1 MVKIRLRRTGAK
13 KQPTYRVVVADSHSP
28 RDGRFIEI
36 IGHYNPRTEPPT
48 VNIQEDRAL
57 HWLSVGAQMTE
68 TVQRLL
74 KNLGTLDR
82 FARLKEG
89 AALEGLLA
97 EAEATRARN
106 VEEAKAQAKKA
117 SKEKKEQKQAKVEE
131 EATEPEAKT
140 SEETETSEEVEAP
153 EEMVSGEEIDA
164 ESSPEEATLDSEEG
178 SPEGT
183 DN

>member
-13 KQPTYRVVVADSHSP
+13 KQPSYRVVVADSRSP

-48 VNIQEDRAL
+48 VRIQEDRAL

-68 TVQRLL
+68 PVQKLL

-89 AALEGLLA
+89 AELEELLA
-97 EAEATRARN
+97 EAEAARARN
-106 VEEAKAQAKKA
+106 TEKAKAKARVKKA
-117 SKEKKEQKQAKVEE
+117 SKSSKEKKEQEQTEKVEE
-131 EATEPEAKT
+131 EATEPETTA
-140 SEETETSEEVEAP
+140 SEE
-153 EEMVSGEEIDA
+153 GIDT
-164 ESSPEEATLDSEEG
+164 ESSPEITLDSEET
-178 SPEGT
+178 SSEGT
-183 DN
+183 DD

>member
-13 KQPTYRVVVADSHSP
+13 KQPSYRVVVADSRSP

-68 TVQRLL
+68 PVEKLL

-89 AALEGLLA
+89 AELEELLA
-97 EAEATRARN
+97 EAEAARARN
-106 VEEAKAQAKKA
+106 AEEARASTKKA
-117 SKEKKEQKQAKVEE
+117 PKTSKEKKEQKQAKVEE
-131 EATEPEAKT
+131 EATEPETTA
-140 SEETETSEEVEAP
+140 S
-153 EEMVSGEEIDA
+153 EEIDA
-164 ESSPEEATLDSEEG
+164 ESSPEEATLDSAEA
-178 SPEGT
+178 SSEGT
-183 DN
+183 DD